1 MSQLWNTF
9 NTLQILIALTQ
20 MSIVIPS
27 NIKLVNDIL
36 EQIINFQPIDV
47 KVVQKHVVSFM
58 YGENED

>member
-47 KVVQKHVVSFM
+47 KVVQKIVVSFM

>member
-1 MSQLWNTF
+1 
-9 NTLQILIALTQ
+9 

-47 KVVQKHVVSFM
+47 KVVQKHVVSLM